1 MEVEEGPDKRY
12 AQPKDERH
20 GRRLEGPLTHCRT
33 PAVSESLDAGIA
45 GCEEP
50 SSQVEESLME
60 AMPAA
65 IVRRG

>member
-1 MEVEEGPDKRY
+1 MEVGPDKGH

-20 GRRLEGPLTHCRT
+20 GRRLEGPLTHCCT
-33 PAVSESLDAGIA
+33 SALSVSLIAGIT

-50 SSQVEESLME
+50 SSRVEESLME
-60 AMPAA
+60 TMHVA